1 MTTGSLEGNIAPL
14 PQDRLWEPIRVH
26 MDTSALETQI
36 ASPAQR
42 SYLQDDV
49 LPLSFIPGVIVP
61 LVIAQKLKQVVSML
75 SQFFSFSRVVLRI
88 PSRPKDRTII
98 HYYFS
103 RFLLFFFLGLL
114 YRVIVCNT
122 LHGLVVDP

>member
-1 MTTGSLEGNIAPL
+1 MTTGSLEGNLALL

-49 LPLSFIPGVIVP
+49 LPLSFIPGSQVSLFP
-61 LVIAQKLKQVVSML
+61 L
-75 SQFFSFSRVVLRI
+75 
-88 PSRPKDRTII
+88 
-98 HYYFS
+98 
-103 RFLLFFFLGLL
+103 
-114 YRVIVCNT
+114 
-122 LHGLVVDP
+122 